1 MLFVSLMQQCLGFES
16 GAYVADFLFGCVS
29 SFWYRGG
36 YLVYAVHA
44 LLVGLGREWPVG

>member
-1 MLFVSLMQQCLGFES
+1 MLLNFGLAACPLS
-16 GAYVADFLFGCVS
+16 GTGEA
-29 SFWYRGG
+29 G